1 MNKFIEQM
9 MELGAM
15 EDRACSKTERNL
27 LIKEA
32 EELYDKHLGE
42 LKLLGI
48 ANVRLSF
55 VDWVS
60 ENYPTLKNHG
70 DNLTLSELR
79 TAYNQY
85 INEA

>member
-48 ANVRLSF
+48 VDAAYQFVGVADNKKPTEEEMKRLLSF
-55 VDWVS
+55 I
-60 ENYPTLKNHG
+60 HG
-70 DNLTLSELR
+70 ATWYHHK
-79 TAYNQY
+79 TTK
-85 INEA
+85 